1 MIPVNEVIPGN
12 CAEVMAGWP
21 DGCIDLAVT
30 SPPYDNLRDYEGY
43 EFDFEAIAA
52 QLWRITK
59 PGGAVVWV
67 VADGTE
73 NGSRTG
79 SNMRQALHFMELGF
93 NLHQELFYE
102 KAGPPPDPTRYEETI
117 EKMFAFSKG
126 KPKSINLL
134 KDKPNRWAGVR
145 QFGQKSTREKD
156 GSLTK
161 KKAQVIAQFGKRTS
175 VWRYATGAGYST
187 KDSYAFEHPAIFP
200 EALASDHILSWSNPG
215 DIVLDPMCGSGTTLK
230 MAKQT
235 GRQFIGIDISEKYCA
250 IARKRVEGAQPPL
263 FLETVTP
270 ANNGRTLTGA
280 TAPEGKQADFMSQ
293 FTSKPSSGK

>member
-43 EFDFEAIAA
+43 EFDFEAVAA

-59 PGGAVVWV
+59 PGGVVVWV
-67 VADGTE
+67 VGDATV
-73 NGSRTG
+73 NGSETG
-79 SNMRQALHFMELGF
+79 TSFKQALFFMQCGF
-93 NLHQELFYE
+93 NLHDTMIYQ
-102 KAGPPPDPTRYEETI
+102 KTGTHMPSPNRYLANFEY
-117 EKMFAFSKG
+117 MFVFSKG
-126 KPKSINLL
+126 GPGTFNPI
-134 KDKPNRWAGVR
+134 KDRKNRFRERWGKGRTV
-145 QFGQKSTREKD
+145 REKD
-156 GSLTK
+156 GSFS
-161 KKAQVIAQFGKRTS
+161 QRGNRIADEFGIRFNIWKYS
-175 VWRYATGAGYST
+175 SGHGYTT
-187 KDSYAFEHPAIFP
+187 KDNFAYEHPAMFP

-280 TAPEGKQADFMSQ
+280 TAPEIQRPEQAELF
-293 FTSKPSSGK
+293 K